1 MPTSAEKSTRTNN
14 ASKRL
19 GRFTR
24 TKMDSRNF
32 WKKKVSGCFPEHGA
46 IFMSNRNTL
55 KECFERSLFGL
66 PDNFSSFVKN
76 VKAGMIL
83 FLFQFEDRKLYGVFK
98 AISDGGMNIV
108 PRAYAS
114 SGKQF
119 PAQVKFTPIL
129 RCDSLFENEFSDNQ
143 NDSNGKDLSRAKHEY
158 QYGER
163 EEITQQ
169 SDGTMHKR
177 ASVFQ
182 RLTGDDVAPQI
193 HFMAGLNEGT
203 SG

>member
-1 MPTSAEKSTRTNN
+1 
-14 ASKRL
+14 
-19 GRFTR
+19 
-24 TKMDSRNF
+24 MDSRNF

-119 PAQVKFTPIL
+119 PAQVVICIFIL
-129 RCDSLFENEFSDNQ
+129 YLPYSNLNSHSFVCIFCFSYYFDKLLFLEYSYFCEFIC
-143 NDSNGKDLSRAKHEY
+143 LC
-158 QYGER
+158 
-163 EEITQQ
+163 
-169 SDGTMHKR
+169 
-177 ASVFQ
+177 F
-182 RLTGDDVAPQI
+182 
-193 HFMAGLNEGT
+193 
-203 SG
+203 